1 MQTRRPAD
9 PGGAFFFRGAR
20 MTPYLKLAASG
31 LVLGLLIGA
40 GACQQQPKSDEQGQ
54 GQAVVAAASP
64 DVRPFTVGEL
74 KLAALRDGEIV
85 VPVAQTPWVEAGAK
99 AEEITAL
106 LTAGGAPTD
115 AVHLPVQPL
124 LVRDGDRVVLID
136 AGAGGQMGT
145 ANLLVGSLRAAGV
158 EPAQVTDILISHAHG
173 DHVGGLV
180 DAEGTLV
187 FPNAVIRMSAPEWG
201 AAQASAE
208 AHGAGPLVA
217 AIKSKVETF
226 QPGAQVTPS
235 IRAVPLKGHTPGHSG
250 YEIASGSERLL
261 YLGDA
266 LHSSII
272 SVPRPDLALVW
283 DSDRAAGAATRREI
297 LERGA
302 TERLRLYG
310 VHFPFPGLGR
320 IERRGEGYV
329 WVAEAGPAA

>member
-1 MQTRRPAD
+1 
-9 PGGAFFFRGAR
+9 
-20 MTPYLKLAASG
+20 MTPTLKLAVSG
-31 LVLGLLIGA
+31 LILAALFGA
-40 GACQQQPKSDEQGQ
+40 GGCQRQPEMADKASQE
-54 GQAVVAAASP
+54 ATVAPASA
-64 DVRPFTVGEL
+64 DVRLFTVGAL
-74 KLAALRDGEIV
+74 RVAALRDGVIV
-85 VPVAQTPWVEAGAK
+85 VPVAESPWVQAGAT
-99 AEEITAL
+99 AEQVLEL

-173 DHVGGLV
+173 DHVGGLI
-180 DAEGTLV
+180 DAEGALV
-187 FPNAVIRMSAPEWG
+187 CPNAVIRMSALEWD
-201 AAQASAE
+201 AAQAGAE

-217 AIKSKVETF
+217 AITPKVETF
-226 QPGAQVTPS
+226 QPGTQVTPS

-283 DSDRAAGAATRREI
+283 DSDRAAGVATRQDI
-297 LERGA
+297 LKRGA
-302 TERLRLYG
+302 TEPLRLYG

-329 WVAEAGPAA
+329 WIAEAAPAA

>member
-1 MQTRRPAD
+1 
-9 PGGAFFFRGAR
+9 

-31 LVLGLLIGA
+31 LVLSLLIGA
-40 GACQQQPKSDEQGQ
+40 GACQQQPQQKSKAGEQGQ
-54 GQAVVAAASP
+54 AATAAAATSP
-64 DVRPFTVGEL
+64 DVHPFSVGDL

-85 VPVAQTPWVEAGAK
+85 VPVAQSPWVEAGAK
-99 AEEITAL
+99 AEDIIAL

-145 ANLLVGSLRAAGV
+145 ENLLVASLRAAGV
-158 EPAQVTDILISHAHG
+158 EPDQVTDVLISHAHG

-180 DAEGTLV
+180 DASGALT
-187 FPNAVIRMSAPEWG
+187 FPKAVIRMSAPEWD
-201 AAQASAE
+201 AAKAAKGDE
-208 AHGAGPLVA
+208 AALFR
-217 AIKSKVETF
+217 AITPRVEVF
-226 QPGAQVTPS
+226 QPAAQVTPA

-250 YEIASGSERLL
+250 YEIASGQQRLL

-272 SVPRPDLALVW
+272 SVQRPDLPLVW
-283 DSDRAAGAATRREI
+283 DKDRAAGAETRRT
-297 LERGA
+297 LLDQGA
-302 TERLRLYG
+302 QGGLRYYG

-320 IERRGEGYV
+320 IERRGEAYV
-329 WVAEAGPAA
+329 WTPETPPAG

>member
-1 MQTRRPAD
+1 
-9 PGGAFFFRGAR
+9 
-20 MTPYLKLAASG
+20 MTPTLKLAVSG
-31 LVLGLLIGA
+31 LILAALVGA
-40 GACQQQPKSDEQGQ
+40 GGCQRQPETADKASQE
-54 GQAVVAAASP
+54 ATVAPPSA
-64 DVRPFTVGEL
+64 DVRLFTVGAL
-74 KLAALRDGEIV
+74 RLAALRDGVIV
-85 VPVAQTPWVEAGAK
+85 VPVAESPWVQAGAT
-99 AEEITAL
+99 AEQVREL
-106 LTAGGAPTD
+106 LTTGGAPTD

-158 EPAQVTDILISHAHG
+158 ELAQVTDILISHAHG

-180 DAEGTLV
+180 DAEGALV
-187 FPNAVIRMSAPEWG
+187 FPNAVIRMSALEWD
-201 AAQASAE
+201 AAQAGAE

-217 AIKSKVETF
+217 AITPKVETF
-226 QPGAQVTPS
+226 QPGAQMTPS

-283 DSDRAAGAATRREI
+283 DSDRAAGVATRQDI
-297 LERGA
+297 LKRGA
-302 TERLRLYG
+302 TEQLRLYG

-329 WVAEAGPAA
+329 WIAEAAPAA

>member
-1 MQTRRPAD
+1 
-9 PGGAFFFRGAR
+9 
-20 MTPYLKLAASG
+20 MTPTLKLAVSG
-31 LVLGLLIGA
+31 LILAALVGA
-40 GACQQQPKSDEQGQ
+40 GGCQRQPETADKASQE
-54 GQAVVAAASP
+54 ATVAPASA
-64 DVRPFTVGEL
+64 DVRLFTVGAL
-74 KLAALRDGEIV
+74 RLAALRDGVIV
-85 VPVAQTPWVEAGAK
+85 VPVAESPWVQAGAT
-99 AEEITAL
+99 AEQVREL

-158 EPAQVTDILISHAHG
+158 APAQVTDILISHAHG

-187 FPNAVIRMSAPEWG
+187 FPNAVIRMSALEWD
-201 AAQASAE
+201 AAQAGAE

-217 AIKSKVETF
+217 AITPKVETF

-272 SVPRPDLALVW
+272 SVPRPDLAPVW
-283 DSDRAAGAATRREI
+283 DSDRAAGVATRQDI
-297 LERGA
+297 LKRGA
-302 TERLRLYG
+302 TEQLRLYG

-329 WVAEAGPAA
+329 WIAEAAPAA

>member
-1 MQTRRPAD
+1 M
-9 PGGAFFFRGAR
+9 
-20 MTPYLKLAASG
+20 KLAASG

-40 GACQQQPKSDEQGQ
+40 GGCQQQPKSSEQGQ

-64 DVRPFTVGEL
+64 DVRSFTVGEL

-99 AEEITAL
+99 VEEITAL

-180 DAEGTLV
+180 DAEGALV
-187 FPNAVIRMSAPEWG
+187 FLNAVIRMSAPEWD
-201 AAQASAE
+201 AAQAGAE
-208 AHGAGPLVA
+208 AHG
-217 AIKSKVETF
+217 
-226 QPGAQVTPS
+226 
-235 IRAVPLKGHTPGHSG
+235 
-250 YEIASGSERLL
+250 
-261 YLGDA
+261 
-266 LHSSII
+266 
-272 SVPRPDLALVW
+272 
-283 DSDRAAGAATRREI
+283 
-297 LERGA
+297 
-302 TERLRLYG
+302 
-310 VHFPFPGLGR
+310 
-320 IERRGEGYV
+320 
-329 WVAEAGPAA
+329 